1 LCIGGATSGVVVLA
15 GGIDTCVGWS
25 FAASED
31 ISKPSADALASVRSF
46 CSVDVTVGA
55 AGVSELRRVDD
66 ADPTTNASSLVSSLV
81 TRAPVAESLVELLLL
96 FRNISLAELIALYHI
111 CP

>member
-1 LCIGGATSGVVVLA
+1 LCVGATSGVVVLA
-15 GGIDTCVGWS
+15 GGIDSCVGWL

-46 CSVDVTVGA
+46 CPVGVTAEA
-55 AGVSELRRVDD
+55 AGVSELRRVDV
-66 ADPTTNASSLVSSLV
+66 ADPTTNASSLMSSLA
-81 TRAPVAESLVELLLL
+81 TRAPVAESLVEPLLL
-96 FRNISLAELIALYHI
+96 FGSISLAELIALCHI